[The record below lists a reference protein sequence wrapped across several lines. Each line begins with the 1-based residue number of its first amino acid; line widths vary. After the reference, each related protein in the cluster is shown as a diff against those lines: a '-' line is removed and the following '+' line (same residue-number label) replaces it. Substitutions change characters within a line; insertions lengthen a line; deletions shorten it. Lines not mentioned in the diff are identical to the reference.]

1 MGRGSIRKASDG
13 KPSKEYYG
21 GNRNVRTRGL
31 RINTKRGN
39 FLMCGKEEG
48 RSHRLKCGQQN
59 IWNEEMLDKRGKSD
73 AEGGIRAKSGYKN
86 KENR

>member
-1 MGRGSIRKASDG
+1 
-13 KPSKEYYG
+13 
-21 GNRNVRTRGL
+21 
-31 RINTKRGN
+31 
-39 FLMCGKEEG
+39 MCGKEEG
-48 RSHRLKCGQQN
+48 WSHRLKCGQQN